1 MDDIEKHGLTLIE
14 VMKAAGICTGQIVQR
29 ETVDA
34 VWSKDGA
41 KRDGLTAGLKFPESF
56 GWIEDPDG
64 SGTFLRLTAAGA
76 AI

>member
-1 MDDIEKHGLTLIE
+1 MDDIEKHGLKLIE
-14 VMKAAGICTGQIVQR
+14 VMKAAGICMGQIVHR
-29 ETVDA
+29 EAIIA

-41 KRDGLTAGLKFPESF
+41 KCDDLTAALKFAESF

-64 SGTFLRLTAAGA
+64 GGTFLRLTAVGQ